1 MIDHEIRIREAQ
13 EADVPVL
20 ADFNR
25 RMARET
31 EGRELDPA
39 VLASGVQ
46 AVFTE
51 PGRGFYLVAEIT
63 AAVVGC
69 LLVTKEWSDWRDGE
83 FWWIQSVYVARDFRG
98 RGVFRALYQTV
109 RKRAENADRV
119 CGCRLYVEQ
128 ENHAAQAVYARMGL
142 VETSYKVFE
151 ELLS

>member
-1 MIDHEIRIREAQ
+1 MIHHEIRIREAQ
-13 EADVPVL
+13 ETDVSVL

-31 EGRELDPA
+31 EDRELDPA
-39 VLASGVQ
+39 VLTSGVQ

-98 RGVFRALYQTV
+98 RGVF
-109 RKRAENADRV
+109 
-119 CGCRLYVEQ
+119 
-128 ENHAAQAVYARMGL
+128 
-142 VETSYKVFE
+142 
-151 ELLS
+151 